1 MAKDPWLN
9 KLTNQQ
15 YRVLR
20 LKQTEA
26 PFSGRLLSNKQAGTY
41 VCAGC
46 GNILFDSSTKFDS
59 KTGWPSFN
67 QPVNKRAIKL
77 SEDRSFGMRRV
88 EISCQKCGGH
98 LGHVF
103 HDAPDQPTGMRFCIN
118 SAALEFK
125 KSRKLTDAN

>member
-15 YRVLR
+15 YQVLR

-125 KSRKLTDAN
+125 KNRKLTDAN